1 MEDRLYDFAYE
12 VKDEC
17 EGLSKEIISRLC
29 KRAIK
34 GMNTLDSNLAGS
46 SDDFPSNFTF
56 FDVLAFER
64 YSKDYDEI
72 KPFLGDFVK
81 NTLMEEYNKL
91 PRIERFVLD
100 YSELNDQF
108 ECDPDALANKI
119 LATFNRMLED
129 HYETRK
135 IQRFV
140 DKLI

>member
-34 GMNTLDSNLAGS
+34 EMNKQEYNLAGS

-56 FDVLAFER
+56 FDVLSFEK
-64 YSKDYDEI
+64 YHKDYDEI
-72 KPFLGDFVK
+72 KPLLGDFVEA
-81 NTLMEEYNKL
+81 TLMNEYDKL

-108 ECDPDALANKI
+108 ECDPDALQNKI
-119 LATFNRMLED
+119 LAAFNRMLED

-140 DKLI
+140 DKL